1 MKAVVVAKNGVE
13 ILDVEIPIPKKN
25 EVLIKVFSCG
35 LNRADLMVADGGAHG
50 SSGGSGTIV
59 GMEFS
64 GEIIEFGSEVNGFS
78 IGDRVMCS
86 GTSAWAEYAI
96 TDWGRVIKIP
106 DNNMDFDVASTL
118 PIALA
123 TMHNAIIIAGDFKK
137 GQSIL
142 IQGASSGVGLMGLQ
156 IGKYKGAKIVIGSST
171 KIEKHNRLKEIG
183 ADVVVDS
190 KNSEWVNQVLNH
202 TDGEGVDLI
211 IDQLSG
217 YTVNQNMLATKIKG
231 NIVNVG
237 RLAGGITDF
246 NCDLHALR
254 RINYKGVTFRTRSL
268 DEIRNVYSNMW
279 NDFKNLILE
288 GNFSLPIDKTFEFE
302 DVEYALTCMRE
313 NKHFG
318 KLILKL

>member
-106 DNNMDFDVASTL
+106 DNNMDFDVACTL

-123 TMHNAIIIAGDFKK
+123 TMHNAIITAGDFKK

-171 KIEKHNRLKEIG
+171 KIEKHNRLKDIG

>member
-118 PIALA
+118 PIVLA
-123 TMHNAIIIAGDFKK
+123 TMHNAIITAGDFKK

-171 KIEKHNRLKEIG
+171 KIEKHNRLKDIG

-288 GNFSLPIDKTFEFE
+288 GKFSLPIDKTFEFE
-302 DVEYALTCMRE
+302 DVEHALTCMRE

>member
-106 DNNMDFDVASTL
+106 DNNMDFDVACTL

-123 TMHNAIIIAGDFKK
+123 TMHNAIITAGDFKK

-171 KIEKHNRLKEIG
+171 KIEKYNRLKEIG

>member
-123 TMHNAIIIAGDFKK
+123 TMHNAIITAGDFKK

-302 DVEYALTCMRE
+302 DVEHALTCMRE

>member
-1 MKAVVVAKNGVE
+1 MKAIVVAKNGVE

-123 TMHNAIIIAGDFKK
+123 TMHNAIITAGDFKK

-171 KIEKHNRLKEIG
+171 KIEKHNRLKDIG

-288 GNFSLPIDKTFEFE
+288 GKFSLPIDKTFEFE
-302 DVEYALTCMRE
+302 DVEHALTCMRE

>member
-123 TMHNAIIIAGDFKK
+123 TMHNAIITAGDFKK

-171 KIEKHNRLKEIG
+171 KIEKHNRLKDIG

>member
-123 TMHNAIIIAGDFKK
+123 TMHNAIITAGDFKK

>member
-1 MKAVVVAKNGVE
+1 MRAVTVVESGVD
-13 ILDVEIPIPKKN
+13 ILDVDIPKPQRN
-25 EVLIKVFSCG
+25 EVLIKVFACG
-35 LNRADLMVADGGAHG
+35 LNRADLVVADGGAHG
-50 SSGGSGTIV
+50 SAGGSGTIV

-64 GEIIEFGSEVNGFS
+64 GEVVEFGSDVLDLEV
-78 IGDRVMCS
+78 GDRVMCS
-86 GTSAWAEYAI
+86 GTAAWAEYAI

-106 DNNMDFDVASTL
+106 DNNMDFITASTL

-123 TMHNAIIIAGDFKK
+123 TMHNAIVTAGEFIK

-156 IGKYKGAKIVIGSST
+156 MAKHLEAKMIIGSST
-171 KIEKHNRLKEIG
+171 KPEKFDRLKQLG
-183 ADVVVDS
+183 ADFVVNS
-190 KNSEWVNQVLNH
+190 KNPKWSDEVLDKTNS
-202 TDGEGVDLI
+202 EGVDLI

-237 RLAGGITDF
+237 RLAGGPSEF
-246 NCDLHALR
+246 NCDIHALR

-268 DEIRNVYSNMW
+268 DEIRNVFANMW
-279 NDFKNLILE
+279 NDLSSMVSNGNL
-288 GNFSLPIDKTFEFE
+288 SMPIEKVFEFN
-302 DVEYALTCMRE
+302 DVSQALSHMRD

>member
-1 MKAVVVAKNGVE
+1 MKAVVVVKNGVE

-123 TMHNAIIIAGDFKK
+123 TMHNAIITAGDFKK

>member
-123 TMHNAIIIAGDFKK
+123 TMHNAIITAGDFKK

-171 KIEKHNRLKEIG
+171 KIEKHNRLKDIG

-288 GNFSLPIDKTFEFE
+288 GKFSLPIDKTFEFE
-302 DVEYALTCMRE
+302 DVEHALTCMRE

>member
-123 TMHNAIIIAGDFKK
+123 TMHNAIITAGDFKK

-288 GNFSLPIDKTFEFE
+288 GKFSLPIDKTFEFE
-302 DVEYALTCMRE
+302 DVEHALTCMRE

>member
-1 MKAVVVAKNGVE
+1 
-13 ILDVEIPIPKKN
+13 
-25 EVLIKVFSCG
+25 
-35 LNRADLMVADGGAHG
+35 
-50 SSGGSGTIV
+50 
-59 GMEFS
+59 
-64 GEIIEFGSEVNGFS
+64 
-78 IGDRVMCS
+78 
-86 GTSAWAEYAI
+86 
-96 TDWGRVIKIP
+96 
-106 DNNMDFDVASTL
+106 
-118 PIALA
+118 
-123 TMHNAIIIAGDFKK
+123 
-137 GQSIL
+137 
-142 IQGASSGVGLMGLQ
+142 
-156 IGKYKGAKIVIGSST
+156 
-171 KIEKHNRLKEIG
+171 
-183 ADVVVDS
+183 
-190 KNSEWVNQVLNH
+190 
-202 TDGEGVDLI
+202 
-211 IDQLSG
+211 
-217 YTVNQNMLATKIKG
+217 MLATKIKG